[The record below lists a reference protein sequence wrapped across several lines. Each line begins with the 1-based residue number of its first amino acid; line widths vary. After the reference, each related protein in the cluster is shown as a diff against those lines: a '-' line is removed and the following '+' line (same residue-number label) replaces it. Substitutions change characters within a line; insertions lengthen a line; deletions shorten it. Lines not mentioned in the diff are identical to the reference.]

1 MTKEGK
7 SQPKE
12 KNDTPNLKVSCD
24 EEQKPGSKVSCDE
37 EQKPGS
43 KVSCC
48 VNQQKY
54 DRVDVGDSKFSSSRS
69 KVILSRKEI
78 LSQKERDPFKGI
90 RSRITFPQEKAKAN
104 NKGCKNCGEEDHEA
118 KSCFARPK

>member
-12 KNDTPNLKVSCD
+12 KNDTPNL
-24 EEQKPGSKVSCDE
+24 
-37 EQKPGS
+37 